1 MMNDLVELVPNKAVR
16 AREAA
21 KLLSV
26 SRASIYILLKNRRFP
41 QGTRLGRCRVW
52 LPSDLIGWL
61 QKNRLGSKK

>member
-1 MMNDLVELVPNKAVR
+1 MVTNLVEPISNKAVR

-21 KLLSV
+21 QLLSV
-26 SRASIYILLKNRRFP
+26 SRATFYLLLKNRRFP

-61 QKNRLGSKK
+61 QMNRLGSKK